1 MMPDRKADPMT
12 LTEVK
17 AMVHRASAGTGD
29 EPVATELDAC
39 PACGH
44 GRRLRF
50 RRGCSE
56 RLQVVYDSDEVRCGC
71 LNDFHRR

>member
-1 MMPDRKADPMT
+1 MT

-17 AMVHRASAGTGD
+17 AMVGRHTPSLRDPAIG
-29 EPVATELDAC
+29 EVDAC

-44 GRRLRF
+44 GPRLRL